1 MHITKCSCRNYGI
14 PFIETSAKTRMG
26 VDDAF
31 YTLVRE
37 IRKDVS
43 IDYIGSSCCG
53 NRAKGQNLVRTEYY
67 VHLSSVTS
75 GKSDQKRSV
84 ENACY
89 SSGQPGVISQGT

>member
-1 MHITKCSCRNYGI
+1 MLCRNYGI

-43 IDYIGSSCCG
+43 VNVSTYIFFNFIVLYDFSYFLCAT
-53 NRAKGQNLVRTEYY
+53 NKLT
-67 VHLSSVTS
+67 LT
-75 GKSDQKRSV
+75 
-84 ENACY
+84 
-89 SSGQPGVISQGT
+89 I

>member
-1 MHITKCSCRNYGI
+1 MSKESKCVNKLAHFYRNYGI

-43 IDYIGSSCCG
+43 
-53 NRAKGQNLVRTEYY
+53 
-67 VHLSSVTS
+67 
-75 GKSDQKRSV
+75 
-84 ENACY
+84 
-89 SSGQPGVISQGT
+89 